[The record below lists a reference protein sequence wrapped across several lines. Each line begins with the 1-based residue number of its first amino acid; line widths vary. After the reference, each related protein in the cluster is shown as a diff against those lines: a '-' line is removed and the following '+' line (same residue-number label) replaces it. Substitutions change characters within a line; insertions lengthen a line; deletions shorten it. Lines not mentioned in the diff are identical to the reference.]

1 MKKLSSSMKAAA
13 LTAASIMALSLG
25 TPAAGAAPVPPL
37 SSSPSAQDNH
47 GHELVVFGDSF
58 TAHAGKNGDRWLEPA
73 RAPHIPSCA
82 TDKENWPKLI
92 GQQTG
97 KSVADW
103 SCNGTGR
110 IPVVDLVNYVES
122 AISRGD
128 LGPGTQDVAIMYGG
142 MTPLQWADVPVEA
155 VTPHGVDFTA
165 FRTEMRA
172 IKERIRAVAPNA
184 RVTML
189 SYPEMLSGDFFCPAN
204 MGSAQASYP
213 IPGGKLLQETMRDNI
228 RSTAGSI
235 GANFIDVYRPP
246 WGMACATRTPRSAGW
261 WVSWMIPRTPCPC
274 TPPMRDSA
282 AWLTS
287 FPPRCTDRCC
297 TDRQQGVNSKV
308 KWQGIRS
315 FAGQEVA

>member
-1 MKKLSSSMKAAA
+1 MKKFIQGAQAAV
-13 LTAASIMALSLG
+13 LVAASAVTMSLAA
-25 TPAAGAAPVPPL
+25 PVAGAAPALPPL

-47 GHELVVFGDSF
+47 GHQLVVFGDSF

-73 RAPHIPSCA
+73 RAAHIPSCA

-128 LGPGTQDVAIMYGG
+128 VGPDTQDVAIMYGG
-142 MTPLQWADVPVEA
+142 MTPLQWADLPIEA
-155 VTPHGVDFTA
+155 VTPRGIDFTA

-204 MGSAQASYP
+204 MGSAQASFP
-213 IPGGKLLQETMRDNI
+213 IPGGKLLQETMRDNL
-228 RSTAGSI
+228 RDTAASI
-235 GANFIDVYRPP
+235 GANFIDVYQASLGHGMCNPDPAQRWVVGFVDDSTHTMPMHP
-246 WGMACATRTPRSAGW
+246 SNEGQRGMAN
-261 WVSWMIPRTPCPC
+261 VI
-274 TPPMRDSA
+274 SA
-282 AWLTS
+282 ALY
-287 FPPRCTDRCC
+287 
-297 TDRQQGVNSKV
+297 G
-308 KWQGIRS
+308 
-315 FAGQEVA
+315 